1 MKSKRLD
8 FIGIG
13 VHKSATT
20 WIAKCLEEHP
30 DIRFSKVLY
39 NKELYFF
46 NREDRYQLGYEWY
59 HQGFEFGFWKNGE
72 FSPLYFPDSTVPQR
86 IYKYNPN
93 IKLLLSLR
101 NPIDR
106 AFSHHL
112 DEIRG
117 GNLPKNKL
125 NFWDALEENP
135 NYIKL
140 GKYASQLE
148 SYLDFFKPHQI
159 HIVLY
164 EDIQSD
170 SEVVLQK
177 IFQFLGVDP
186 THKSPTFEKK
196 INVSHSYRIPQV
208 NNFIKSTSRFI
219 RSVVGDRV
227 AENIK
232 KTGVL
237 VAIENLNN
245 VSSNISITPPFSED
259 DRKRLYNI
267 FEEEIERLAILID
280 RDLSHW
286 N

>member
-1 MKSKRLD
+1 MNSKRLD

-46 NREDRYQLGYEWY
+46 NRDDRYQLGYEWY
-59 HQGFEFGFWKNGE
+59 HHGFEFGSWKTGE
-72 FSPLYFPDSTVPQR
+72 FSPLYFPDSRVPQR

-125 NFWDALEENP
+125 NFWDAIEENP
-135 NYIKL
+135 NYIEL

-148 SYLDFFKPHQI
+148 RYLEFFEADQI
-159 HIVLY
+159 HITLY
-164 EDIQSD
+164 EEIKSNPE
-170 SEVVLQK
+170 SVLK
-177 IFQFLGVDP
+177 RLFQFLNVDASYKP
-186 THKSPTFEKK
+186 SSIEKK
-196 INVSHSYRIPQV
+196 VNVSHSYRIPQI

-219 RSVVGDRV
+219 RPLVGDKV

-232 KTGVL
+232 KTGIL
-237 VAIENLNN
+237 VPIEKFNN
-245 VSSNISITPPFSED
+245 VPSNISITPSLSED
-259 DRKRLYNI
+259 DRKRLYDI
-267 FEEEIERLAILID
+267 LDKEIERLAILID

>member
-1 MKSKRLD
+1 MTSKRLD

-13 VHKSATT
+13 AHKSATT

-30 DIRFSKVLY
+30 DIHFSKVLY

-46 NREDRYQLGYEWY
+46 NRDDRFQLGYEWY
-59 HQGFEFGFWKNGE
+59 HQGFEFGSGKNGE
-72 FSPLYFPDSTVPQR
+72 FSPLYFFDRRVPQR
-86 IYKYNPN
+86 IYEYNPN

-135 NYIKL
+135 NYIEL

-148 SYLDFFKPHQI
+148 RYLEFFEADRI
-159 HIVLY
+159 HITLY
-164 EDIQSD
+164 DEIKSHPE
-170 SEVVLQK
+170 SILK
-177 IFQFLGVDP
+177 SLFQFLDVDALYTP
-186 THKSPTFEKK
+186 VAIEKK
-196 INVSHSYRIPQV
+196 VNVSHSYRIPQI
-208 NNFIKSTSRFI
+208 NNFIKSTSKMI
-219 RSVVGDRV
+219 RSIAGDRV
-227 AENIK
+227 AEKIK
-232 KTGVL
+232 GTGVL
-237 VAIENLNN
+237 APVEKFNN
-245 VSSNISITPPFSED
+245 VSTNNSITPQLSEK
-259 DRKRLYNI
+259 DRKRLYSI
-267 FEEEIERLAILID
+267 FAEEIERLAILIN